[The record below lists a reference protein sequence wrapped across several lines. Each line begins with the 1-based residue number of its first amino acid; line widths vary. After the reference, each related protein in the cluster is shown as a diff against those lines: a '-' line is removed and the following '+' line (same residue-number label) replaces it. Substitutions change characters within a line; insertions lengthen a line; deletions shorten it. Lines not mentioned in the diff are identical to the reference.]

1 MDAYKQLDSKCIQ
14 LQAELEEEKFNSN
27 KYYESFKRQAEELK
41 DTLISVDDLL
51 KVKDFL
57 EKTVNKLTEEN
68 ISLETNKTEM
78 EARVS
83 KL

>member
-1 MDAYKQLDSKCIQ
+1 M
-14 LQAELEEEKFNSN
+14 
-27 KYYESFKRQAEELK
+27 
-41 DTLISVDDLL
+41 SVDNLI

-68 ISLETNKTEM
+68 ISLETTKNEA

-83 KL
+83 KLES